1 ESVNKSEAHPN
12 LFMLQEQ
19 RRMHADISKFTN
31 SFIYKN
37 RVYDHPSVSERK
49 ELAQLQPFANE
60 ASVLFDTSQMG
71 AFSLKDAASGSR
83 FNIMSGLVAMQMM
96 LIGLLDGVQSIGV
109 VTPYRAQ
116 SRFLSTCIRE
126 MLQRTKYQN
135 IPVLAAT
142 VHKFQGSE
150 RDMMIFD
157 TVDSYPQERPG
168 VLFFDH
174 KNHRL
179 VNVAV
184 TRARGKFI
192 QLSDCHYMRKNLS
205 RKQALSQLT
214 AHIERHG
221 DVYDRTTSRQLW
233 ERKISKR
240 LRWFMEMNLEEPKG
254 LLKDILAAKRKIV
267 ISLPS
272 TKQVDKRVWQALM
285 RTNAQI
291 TVYSD
296 GPVPL
301 KNVKLQRQNKAFPFI
316 VIDDEIFWA
325 GAPLTSQM
333 MFEGSTEFP
342 YVCARLQ
349 APETIGVLK
358 GFLDIR

>member
-1 ESVNKSEAHPN
+1 
-12 LFMLQEQ
+12 
-19 RRMHADISKFTN
+19 
-31 SFIYKN
+31 
-37 RVYDHPSVSERK
+37 
-49 ELAQLQPFANE
+49 
-60 ASVLFDTSQMG
+60 
-71 AFSLKDAASGSR
+71 
-83 FNIMSGLVAMQMM
+83 MSGLVAMQMM

-116 SRFLSTCIRE
+116 SRFLSTCMRE
-126 MLQRTKYQN
+126 MLQKTKYRH

-254 LLKDILAAKRKIV
+254 LLKDILAAKRKII
-267 ISLPS
+267 ISL
-272 TKQVDKRVWQALM
+272 QA
-285 RTNAQI
+285 QSKWI
-291 TVYSD
+291 SEY
-296 GPVPL
+296 G
-301 KNVKLQRQNKAFPFI
+301 KH
-316 VIDDEIFWA
+316 
-325 GAPLTSQM
+325 
-333 MFEGSTEFP
+333 
-342 YVCARLQ
+342 
-349 APETIGVLK
+349 
-358 GFLDIR
+358 